1 MAWRRWSGRGV
12 AARVAVIDGYGFP
25 GSVRQRL
32 GLAYPDLSAED
43 VRMVEDAA
51 RQWFRLAARRPSVPL
66 SMPSTVVGAY
76 WREFALRTYEYA
88 DFCAAALGRLLPYV
102 PESAVSVANQPSGL
116 WQTLLVAREE
126 EVDSPYGLPLL
137 FRVDRDLGVPGG
149 RHYLAD
155 CGGRG
160 ECFDQAGMI
169 CLRHVDGVGRA
180 VRRGWRIGN
189 APPPGDLGEGSISGG
204 VGA

>member
-51 RQWFRLAARRPSVPL
+51 RQWFRLAARRPSAPL

-102 PESAVSVANQPSGL
+102 PESAVSVANQYTRPSPSGTTPNRCPRPQL
-116 WQTLLVAREE
+116 SVA
-126 EVDSPYGLPLL
+126 P
-137 FRVDRDLGVPGG
+137 
-149 RHYLAD
+149 
-155 CGGRG
+155 
-160 ECFDQAGMI
+160 AGTSASTTP
-169 CLRHVDGVGRA
+169 RQVT
-180 VRRGWRIGN
+180 
-189 APPPGDLGEGSISGG
+189 
-204 VGA
+204 